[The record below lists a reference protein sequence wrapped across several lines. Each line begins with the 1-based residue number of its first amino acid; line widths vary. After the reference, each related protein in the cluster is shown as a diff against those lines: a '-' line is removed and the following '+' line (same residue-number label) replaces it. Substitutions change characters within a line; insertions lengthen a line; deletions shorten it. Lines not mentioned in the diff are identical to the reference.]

1 LLGAPN
7 LSGITQSVAIRAF
20 NERTNAMQGQILE
33 SKVYLVTDELN
44 RDTANQERI
53 KKKVTFV

>member
-1 LLGAPN
+1 
-7 LSGITQSVAIRAF
+7 
-20 NERTNAMQGQILE
+20 MQGQILE